1 MVSNKTKNI
10 LDGYVEYLENLSPST
25 IDALNKYVSN
35 NVRFKDPFNDVT
47 GIEKM
52 KVVFRH
58 MFENIQNI
66 KFEVHKV
73 YFNGEG
79 GCLEWTFCG
88 ILMNKQWSFDGVSTV
103 IFDSNGLIVEHLD
116 YWDAASSFYEKIPVL
131 GWLFKCIGNRLKIE
145 P

>member
-25 IDALNKYVSN
+25 IDTLNKYVSN

-52 KVVFRH
+52 KVVFQH
-58 MFENIQNI
+58 MFENVKNI

-73 YFNGEG
+73 YFVVKADA
-79 GCLEWTFCG
+79 W
-88 ILMNKQWSFDGVSTV
+88 
-103 IFDSNGLIVEHLD
+103 NGLWYPHE
-116 YWDAASSFYEKIPVL
+116 
-131 GWLFKCIGNRLKIE
+131 
-145 P
+145 

>member
-1 MVSNKTKNI
+1 MVSNKTKKI

-58 MFENIQNI
+58 MFENIQNVKFMLEVINILVLHFYVQWLHI
-66 KFEVHKV
+66 KQVQDMFIYIME
-73 YFNGEG
+73 
-79 GCLEWTFCG
+79 
-88 ILMNKQWSFDGVSTV
+88 I
-103 IFDSNGLIVEHLD
+103 
-116 YWDAASSFYEKIPVL
+116 
-131 GWLFKCIGNRLKIE
+131 
-145 P
+145 